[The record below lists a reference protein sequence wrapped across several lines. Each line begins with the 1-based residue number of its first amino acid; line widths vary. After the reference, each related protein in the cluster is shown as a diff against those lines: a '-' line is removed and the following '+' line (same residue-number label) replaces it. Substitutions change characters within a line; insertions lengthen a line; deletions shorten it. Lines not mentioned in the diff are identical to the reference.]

1 MQWRKPD
8 PQKPG
13 YGFVTALVQLLHE
26 TEMDKLSMSEFGIKK
41 EDCAKI
47 ADRTVNNTG
56 IADMDRYPE
65 ALTVADIQGILERSY
80 K

>member
-1 MQWRKPD
+1 MPD
-8 PQKPG
+8 PQKPV

-47 ADRTVNNTG
+47 ADRTVN
-56 IADMDRYPE
+56 I
-65 ALTVADIQGILERSY
+65 
-80 K
+80 

>member
-1 MQWRKPD
+1 MIK
-8 PQKPG
+8 
-13 YGFVTALVQLLHE
+13 VVSLLVQ
-26 TEMDKLSMSEFGIKK
+26 TGMDKLTMSEFGIRK

-47 ADRTVNNTG
+47 ADMTVNNTG

-65 ALTVADIQGILERSY
+65 ALTAEDIQGILERSY

>member
-1 MQWRKPD
+1 MQWRKTD

-47 ADRTVNNTG
+47 ADRTVN
-56 IADMDRYPE
+56 I
-65 ALTVADIQGILERSY
+65 
-80 K
+80 

>member
-1 MQWRKPD
+1 
-8 PQKPG
+8 
-13 YGFVTALVQLLHE
+13 
-26 TEMDKLSMSEFGIKK
+26 MSEFGIKK

-65 ALTVADIQGILERSY
+65 ALTVAEYPGDSGEIL
-80 K
+80 